1 MKIIKRII
9 FALLLILIC
18 VVLVFVGNGYSM
30 YKDALKEMPLEEKV
44 ASIKEKDNYTKIEE
58 MPKIYKNAVVSVE
71 DHRFYKHFGID
82 IIAVGRAAVNDI
94 KEMRF
99 AEGGSTITQQLSK
112 NIYFTQ
118 EKKITRKIAEVFM
131 AFKIESSYE
140 KDEILELYLNT
151 SYFGD
156 GYDTVKE
163 ASKGYFDKEPN
174 EMTDYEAILLA
185 GIPNAPSVYA
195 PTKNPELAKQRQKR
209 VMNKMVEYKYL
220 TKEEADEILNSNE

>member
-131 AFKIESSYE
+131 AFKIENSYE